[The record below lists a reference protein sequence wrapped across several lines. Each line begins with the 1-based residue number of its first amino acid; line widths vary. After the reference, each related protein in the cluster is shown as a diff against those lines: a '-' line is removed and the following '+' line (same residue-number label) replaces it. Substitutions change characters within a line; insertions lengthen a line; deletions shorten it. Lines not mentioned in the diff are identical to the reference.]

1 MLLLLSAVVI
11 VVVVIVKQKKSKKKK
26 STDTVI
32 VAAETEMTM
41 TTQSKMKKTMSR
53 RFSVAN
59 VATTNWQLVMDP
71 DSGDQY
77 WLNHA
82 TNHTQWEQPAEIE
95 QAIDESKLGKRVR

>member
-1 MLLLLSAVVI
+1 VLLLLSAVVI
-11 VVVVIVKQKKSKKKK
+11 VVVVIVKQKSKKKK

-77 WLNHA
+77 WLNNA
-82 TNHTQWEQPAEIE
+82 TNHTQWEQPAEIA

>member
-1 MLLLLSAVVI
+1 MIA
-11 VVVVIVKQKKSKKKK
+11 KQKSKKKK

-32 VAAETEMTM
+32 VAAEAETETETEMTL
-41 TTQSKMKKTMSR
+41 QSKMKKTLSR

-77 WLNHA
+77 WLNNA
-82 TNHTQWEQPAEIE
+82 TNHTQWEQPAEIA